1 MGEEQLSS
9 IRQQYNKYHIYNNK
23 NNINIKDMNI
33 NKLFWNLA
41 KSTRII
47 IYNNANKYD
56 EDDK

>member
-9 IRQQYNKYHIYNNK
+9 IKQQYNKDYIYNNNNNNNNNNNK
-23 NNINIKDMNI
+23 NNININNDMNI

-47 IYNNANKYD
+47 II
-56 EDDK
+56 